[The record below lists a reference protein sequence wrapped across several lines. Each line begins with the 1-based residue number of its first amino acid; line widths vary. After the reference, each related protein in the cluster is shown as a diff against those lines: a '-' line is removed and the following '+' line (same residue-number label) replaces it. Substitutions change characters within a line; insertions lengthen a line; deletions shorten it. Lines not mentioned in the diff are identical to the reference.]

1 MQGEEAYFKAV
12 AAKHRYVTLS
22 TLTQMSKTRES
33 KIKKE
38 KSAFQARSKS
48 QVPISRSNSRQ
59 NPTQASSSSPEQPR
73 RSMIHRASSV
83 QEIRREN
90 KPQLSVARYSSL
102 SNPDKPLALLDVEMQ
117 LKNKEKDIEHLQR
130 NLQRLSVLTPASP

>member
-33 KIKKE
+33 KIEKE

-48 QVPISRSNSRQ
+48 QVSIKRSNSRQ
-59 NPTQASSSSPEQPR
+59 HPTRASSSSPDP
-73 RSMIHRASSV
+73 SMMYRASSV
-83 QEIRREN
+83 QEIRRDN
-90 KPQLSVARYSSL
+90 KPQLSIARYSSL

-117 LKNKEKDIEHLQR
+117 LKNKEKVIDHLQR
-130 NLQRLSVLTPASP
+130 NLQRLSLLTPASP

>member
-33 KIKKE
+33 KIKK
-38 KSAFQARSKS
+38 SAFQARSKS

-59 NPTQASSSSPEQPR
+59 HFTRASSLSPEQPR

-90 KPQLSVARYSSL
+90 KPQLSVARYSSV